1 MESNVLKSRSIDE
14 LWNLHEEVVVKL
26 SHKIAAEKARLEER
40 LRQLELAGN
49 LIRRDRVRR
58 PYPMVSQKYQ
68 NPKNPGETWSGRGK
82 QPRWITAQLKSGKK
96 LHDFLM
102 DRSSV
107 ERRPRTA

>member
-1 MESNVLKSRSIDE
+1 MESNNLKSRSIDE
-14 LWNLHEEVVVKL
+14 LWNLHEEVVANL

-40 LRQLELAGN
+40 LRKIELAGN
-49 LIRRDRVRR
+49 FIRRDRVRR
-58 PYPMVSQKYQ
+58 PYPTVPQKYE

-107 ERRPRTA
+107 ERRRRTA

>member
-1 MESNVLKSRSIDE
+1 MESNTLKSRSIDE
-14 LWNLHEEVVVKL
+14 LWNLHDEVVANL

-40 LRQLELAGN
+40 LRKIELAGN
-49 LIRRDRVRR
+49 IIRPDRARR
-58 PYPMVSQKYQ
+58 PYPTVLQKYQ

-107 ERRPRTA
+107 ERRRRTA